1 MMVSES
7 AVDFVRLD
15 LDDLDDV
22 AVVAQSLD
30 NQWVRPNLLAK
41 MMKSGLSLT
50 SDKVARERSRQ
61 VRAEYI
67 RSLVNSPQV
76 VINRAYIINNP
87 VVRRDFLKG
96 APGRAVFRDF
106 LQTGTNVPFLWK
118 EESPVQQPGF
128 SVNEQG
134 WEAWAQV
141 AAECRMRCLRL
152 G

>member
-1 MMVSES
+1 MVSES

-30 NQWVRPNLLAK
+30 NQWVRPDLLAK
-41 MMKSGLSLT
+41 MLKSGLSLT

-96 APGRAVFRDF
+96 RRGERSSGTSWRPAPTCRSCGRKSHRSSSRASR
-106 LQTGTNVPFLWK
+106 
-118 EESPVQQPGF
+118 
-128 SVNEQG
+128 
-134 WEAWAQV
+134 
-141 AAECRMRCLRL
+141 
-152 G
+152 